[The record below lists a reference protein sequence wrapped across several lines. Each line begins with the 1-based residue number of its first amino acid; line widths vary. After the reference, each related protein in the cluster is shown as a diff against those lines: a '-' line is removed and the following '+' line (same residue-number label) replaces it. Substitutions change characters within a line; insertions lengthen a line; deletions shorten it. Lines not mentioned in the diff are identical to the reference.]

1 MFREWRGTAK
11 TVVRVAPIIKQWSS
25 IEKELNEIAI
35 QRIQKNFQDALK
47 SLVAGNARR

>member
-1 MFREWRGTAK
+1 MFREWCGTVK
-11 TVVRVAPIIKQWSS
+11 SDPYCVKSS

-35 QRIQKNFQDALK
+35 QRIQQNFQDALK